1 LSHSSNAAL
10 SLSIALLVVR
20 CGGRPAINPDAGDG
34 GGVSEGGEDSGD
46 GPVAESR
53 DAALKGPFD
62 APIED
67 SSDPVC
73 VELAPLSVGGIVWG
87 STAIVPGDTTTLT
100 ITLTETGSQN
110 CCSSQYPGIVVNS
123 DNSDVTLNPPG
134 ENGLFA
140 ITAGSSSPLVWM
152 VSFGRSI
159 PPTTVVHFHAEAAIG
174 GQHPRCS
181 DAGAIDFQVTLQ

>member
-1 LSHSSNAAL
+1 
-10 SLSIALLVVR
+10 
-20 CGGRPAINPDAGDG
+20 
-34 GGVSEGGEDSGD
+34 
-46 GPVAESR
+46 
-53 DAALKGPFD
+53 
-62 APIED
+62 
-67 SSDPVC
+67 
-73 VELAPLSVGGIVWG
+73 LSVGGIVWG